1 MSACMQRC
9 PPPAPRKTPPAVSA
23 TPAAHQ
29 PLAPPLWPEANQ
41 QNHPGHVLSS
51 PPRLAAPSA
60 NLPPQDTG
68 DCRIPV
74 QENSHLAENTKLAV
88 HPKTA
93 DKGAE
98 PGFSSTS
105 GVSSASNI
113 GAAVGGD
120 VAVESPGP
128 YPVKE
133 SVPLPSQA
141 ISTSAEVERKW
152 DGRQHRPVTVK
163 NGCFGN
169 VHRSE
174 ESVTSSALPTGTSSN
189 QPEEDYYSSDSGL
202 LVLGGPREDLAA
214 ERKVHVL
221 RGDQKWGN
229 PPAADSL
236 QSRQDDP
243 RKNLPA
249 YEGSPEEQTQPFMDP
264 SSRHAPANDA
274 QLSFTQ
280 MGTKSLFPVT
290 SPMRLPPSDLD
301 GVSSVERKAPKP
313 PREVSAAGGDTPSGG
328 SKLPST
334 GALGGRPQRGME
346 TRPSAVEDHKRD
358 SRIFHSNCSENDMPS
373 KPGLLS
379 AELSSDGAG
388 ETGNVYS
395 GSSERLR
402 MSNSDSASV
411 STSNSDPILISES
424 SLVTHP
430 PMSTTWKRNRPSGAI
445 DATLPPEVDAGEEDT
460 SFRSHH
466 VLVEENRSMD
476 LMGVPPERA
485 SWRPSPDSTSNG
497 QPENKAKDQP
507 AGPSL
512 LDEEAVSSHDNWML
526 FAGFVVA
533 LLASAAYVLYK
544 KK

>member
-174 ESVTSSALPTGTSSN
+174 ESVTSSALPT
-189 QPEEDYYSSDSGL
+189 
-202 LVLGGPREDLAA
+202 
-214 ERKVHVL
+214 
-221 RGDQKWGN
+221 
-229 PPAADSL
+229 
-236 QSRQDDP
+236 
-243 RKNLPA
+243 A